1 MSYNI
6 SDSKNTLFSI
16 GQFAAL
22 HEINKKTLMWYDEIG
37 LFKPAVVRENGYRYY
52 TYHQSAVLEMILM
65 LRNRNV
71 SVREI
76 QDFMKN
82 RSAEGLKALLEE
94 KIACLDTELA
104 QLKGIRGKLKRQVAA
119 MEELLHLDV
128 AEITVVER
136 PVQYLATV
144 PISKDISTEKE
155 IELMMAEARR
165 QQIAPLGDA
174 VYGSVIA
181 VTSLHAG
188 NFEDYLALFMIVPSP
203 TEPDR
208 LHRRPEGLY
217 LRAFCKGNWDG
228 LPSRYRKILSWAE
241 ENGYELTGCAYETG
255 MNEIVAASMEEYI
268 TQIEIPV
275 KSR

>member
-165 QQIAPLGDA
+165 QQISPLGDA

-188 NFEDYLALFMIVPSP
+188 NFEDYSALFMIVPSP
-203 TEPDR
+203 SHPDR

-217 LRAFCKGNWDG
+217 LRAFCKGNWDR
-228 LPSRYRKILSWAE
+228 LPSRYRQILSWAE